1 MSGLNLNEIKKNA
14 LLQMAGKQL
23 GTNPGELK
31 QKLDSGQV
39 QDIVNGLNDQ
49 QKQQLN
55 GLLSNPQA
63 LSALLGSDQVQNL
76 IKALGASPSKP

>member
-1 MSGLNLNEIKKNA
+1 MSGLNLSEMKKNA

-23 GTNPGELK
+23 GANPGELK
-31 QKLDSGQV
+31 QKLDAGQV

-55 GLLSNPQA
+55 GLLGNPQA
-63 LSALLGSDQVQNL
+63 LSALLGSDQAQNL
-76 IKALGASPSKP
+76 IKALGGK